1 MASSITDV
9 PGIRVGQVDR
19 AGGGW
24 LTGVTVVLPPPGT
37 VGAVDVRGGGPAT
50 HETDALDPTALV
62 RTVDAVVLAGGSAF
76 GLAAATGA
84 QRWCEEQGRGF
95 RTANAL
101 VPIVPAAAI
110 YDLGRGGDVRARPDE
125 QMGYDAAA
133 AAGASAEFAPVR
145 RGNAGAGMGAAVDFG
160 RYKGGVG
167 TAALRMDGANAGIVV
182 GALAVANAAGAP
194 VVPGRQQGR
203 PGGVGRAAG
212 DEPGGHSP
220 LNTTLCVVATNAVLD
235 PAEAKRTASAAHAGL
250 ARALDPSHTL
260 VDGDVVFCL
269 ATGAQQLA
277 AAGAADP
284 QLQLQILAA
293 EAVRLSIL
301 DAVASAE
308 AVETPGAGLAKHPD
322 LT

>member
-19 AGGGW
+19 AGDGW

-62 RTVDAVVLAGGSAF
+62 RTVDAVVLAGGSSF
-76 GLAAATGA
+76 GLAAAIGA

-95 RTANAL
+95 RTRNAL

-110 YDLGRGGDVRARPDE
+110 YDLGRGGELRARPDA
-125 QMGYDAAA
+125 QMGYDATA
-133 AAGASAEFAPVR
+133 AAGACPEFAPVR

-167 TAALRMDGANAGIVV
+167 TASLRMAGANGPVVV
-182 GALAVANAAGAP
+182 GALAVVNAAGAP
-194 VVPGRQQGR
+194 VLPGRS
-203 PGGVGRAAG
+203 AAG
-212 DEPGGHSP
+212 RQAGDRTPGGHGP

-269 ATGAQQLA
+269 ATGARPLA
-277 AAGAADP
+277 AEGEVDP
-284 QLQLQILAA
+284 RMQLQILAA
-293 EAVRLSIL
+293 DAVRLAIL

-308 AVETPGAGLAKHPD
+308 AVETSAVGLAKHPD

>member
-19 AGGGW
+19 AGDGW

-37 VGAVDVRGGGPAT
+37 VGGVDVRGGGPAT
-50 HETDALDPTALV
+50 HETDALDPTARV
-62 RTVDAVVLAGGSAF
+62 HTVDAVVLAGGSAF
-76 GLAAATGA
+76 GLAAASGA

-95 RTANAL
+95 RTLNAL

-110 YDLGRGGDVRARPDE
+110 YDLGRGGDIQARPDE
-125 QMGYDAAA
+125 RMGYDAAA

-167 TAALRMDGANAGIVV
+167 TASLRMDGANGTVVV
-182 GALAVANAAGAP
+182 GALAVVNAAGAP
-194 VVPGRQQGR
+194 VVPGR
-203 PGGVGRAAG
+203 PGGERAH
-212 DEPGGHSP
+212 GGPAP

-269 ATGAQQLA
+269 ATGARPLA
-277 AAGAADP
+277 EEGPADP
-284 QLQLQILAA
+284 RLQLQILAA
-293 EAVRLSIL
+293 DAVRLAIL

-308 AVETPGAGLAKHPD
+308 AVETPAGGLAKHPD